1 MFVGAEV
8 DEGPE
13 LGVPL
18 ASITATGVVSV
29 EADRTVA
36 RLLRHSHHPVTAT
49 IETRAIPNF
58 SRARMRSVNQIHR
71 DRQYSLSSDSP
82 LNAGAARNIA
92 WCGEQLRNSVP
103 SHKNLKTLES

>member
-36 RLLRHSHHPVTAT
+36 RLLRHSHHPSTAT

-58 SRARMRSVNQIHR
+58 SRARMRSAKPNPPR
-71 DRQYSLSSDSP
+71 
-82 LNAGAARNIA
+82 
-92 WCGEQLRNSVP
+92 P
-103 SHKNLKTLES
+103 SILIILGLATQCRRR